1 MTKLPFVGVASW
13 WVIPRVIS
21 NFGEKKNI
29 SNLLQGDPS
38 LGCELAGRVL
48 TGSTLE
54 RPLPAPGRQA
64 GTPHLSTLMHEGR
77 FWRLA
82 QNNRM
87 FLDVSGT

>member
-54 RPLPAPGRQA
+54 RPFQHQEDKLE
-64 GTPHLSTLMHEGR
+64 PHTCPR
-77 FWRLA
+77 
-82 QNNRM
+82 
-87 FLDVSGT
+87 